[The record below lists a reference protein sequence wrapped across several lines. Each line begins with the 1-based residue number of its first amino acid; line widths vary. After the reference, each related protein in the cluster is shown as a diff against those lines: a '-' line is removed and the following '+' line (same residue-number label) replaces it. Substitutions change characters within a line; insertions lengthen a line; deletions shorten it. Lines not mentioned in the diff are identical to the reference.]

1 MSRLVLAATAVLNGK
16 SSVLIGNSVVNPV
29 AVLATRVG
37 NDVRDGVILRAS
49 EPEREGVAELVPSTV
64 SRLVLAATAVLNGKS
79 SVLIGNSV
87 VNPVAVL
94 ATRVGNDVRDGVI
107 LRASEPER
115 EGVAELVPSTLSR
128 LVLAAT
134 AVLNGKSSVLIGNS
148 VVNPVA
154 VLATRV

>member
-1 MSRLVLAATAVLNGK
+1 MLEAGIVVDVVSESKIELEGAFIIADMEDGCTSGVFD
-16 SSVLIGNSVVNPV
+16 GNIIEI
-29 AVLATRVG
+29 VG
-37 NDVRDGVILRAS
+37 RTVDDVRDG
-49 EPEREGVAELVPSTV
+49 
-64 SRLVLAATAVLNGKS
+64 AVW
-79 SVLIGNSV
+79 
-87 VNPVAVL
+87 
-94 ATRVGNDVRDGVI
+94 
-107 LRASEPER
+107 RASEPER